1 MQRSRERSQT
11 SPLMDEGMSL
21 RKREAGLAALANR
34 EHPQHVDVLA
44 RSLRSLPPLK
54 LREALDQLERASAVS
69 YTEKTRD
76 AALGLERAMLV
87 LRHREKCDHHP
98 SGYTYTPP
106 GHDEGWNPASRKE
119 FKLNVQAIQEAWGE
133 CFLEPHKRAMGSRK
147 AAPLQHNRDRI
158 ALRASALQ
166 MLLLLRPYLTTRND
180 AEWHKFLELAGDVW
194 CDFTKKQHLFWF
206 LHAIFV
212 YANIF
217 MFDLEGFAFR
227 ELAVLNKNGVS
238 LTSESLKSN
247 DPTVWASIAEHED
260 PAVQERLKDL
270 SLLTVVA
277 QGDGQLDELVIQALV
292 GTFRKNGTL
301 AMSSGDR
308 KEIVLKPKDGQISNP
323 TLRACLAQKSQ
334 VSYNPKPAADPMS
347 PPRYSEHKRH
357 SGYEI
362 HPDGE
367 VQLKCTE
374 IDAVEGL
381 VMLRWLLITVEA
393 CAEPPR
399 GPAMG
404 YLLSSSVQPVR
415 LLQERAA
422 DGFAAVR
429 TTYREQSRSLVKRAR
444 EAAMREDR
452 EAELEA
458 QSQFILL
465 QHSYEEE
472 CRRKRRGNRP

>member
-1 MQRSRERSQT
+1 MPYEERC
-11 SPLMDEGMSL
+11 PAPALLRNGRGDLAAEGG
-21 RKREAGLAALANR
+21 RPAALATG
-34 EHPQHVDVLA
+34 EHPQHVDVA

-106 GHDEGWNPASRKE
+106 GHDKGWNPASREE
-119 FKLNVQAIQEAWGE
+119 FKLNVQAIQGAWGE

-180 AEWHKFLELAGDVW
+180 AECNKFLELAGDVW
-194 CDFTKKQHLFWF
+194 SDYKKQHLFWF

-247 DPTVWASIAEHED
+247 DPAVWASIAKNED
-260 PAVQERLKDL
+260 PGIA
-270 SLLTVVA
+270 A
-277 QGDGQLDELVIQALV
+277 QRPLPAD
-292 GTFRKNGTL
+292 
-301 AMSSGDR
+301 SGCAGR
-308 KEIVLKPKDGQISNP
+308 
-323 TLRACLAQKSQ
+323 R
-334 VSYNPKPAADPMS
+334 PA
-347 PPRYSEHKRH
+347 R
-357 SGYEI
+357 
-362 HPDGE
+362 
-367 VQLKCTE
+367 
-374 IDAVEGL
+374 
-381 VMLRWLLITVEA
+381 
-393 CAEPPR
+393 
-399 GPAMG
+399 
-404 YLLSSSVQPVR
+404 
-415 LLQERAA
+415 
-422 DGFAAVR
+422 
-429 TTYREQSRSLVKRAR
+429 
-444 EAAMREDR
+444 
-452 EAELEA
+452 
-458 QSQFILL
+458 
-465 QHSYEEE
+465 
-472 CRRKRRGNRP
+472 